1 MRSDTNSQHTNSLC
15 DHLYSNFGAIE
26 VIVAAADPLHS
37 DLQHATASGWA
48 PLRAQKHGATGL
60 EEAAD

>member
-26 VIVAAADPLHS
+26 VIVAAADPLHGG
-37 DLQHATASGWA
+37 L
-48 PLRAQKHGATGL
+48 LRAPKHGATGL

>member
-26 VIVAAADPLHS
+26 VIVAAADPLHGGP
-37 DLQHATASGWA
+37 QHATAVGWA
-48 PLRAQKHGATGL
+48 LLRAQKHGATVL
-60 EEAAD
+60 EEAFD